1 MIGEIIKMS
10 NKNEKE
16 SIIIDNGFI
25 YSSKKA
31 INLVENGE
39 ITIDEYIDI
48 TEGLIQTYKNMNDD
62 INKR

>member
-31 INLVENGE
+31 INLLENGE

-48 TEGLIQTYKNMNDD
+48 TEQMIQTYKNMNDD
-62 INKR
+62 INEK

>member
-1 MIGEIIKMS
+1 MG

-48 TEGLIQTYKNMNDD
+48 MEGMIQTYKNMNDD

>member
-1 MIGEIIKMS
+1 MS

-48 TEGLIQTYKNMNDD
+48 MEGMIQTYKNMNDD
-62 INKR
+62 N